1 MLSRHCPSN
10 VIDYLGY
17 AELKGRRLSPPS
29 TIRLSDLSMD
39 GGNADG
45 TRPPRQHI
53 RPKKK
58 KPITN
63 PLVKGIHAFCKK
75 HDDLVQIIEED
86 SDSDTLLTGSPLRSL
101 QRPFSLSCRDF
112 PKRYTIY
119 APLVLLPANFSTHNP
134 RWREFYNG
142 LLSESEKA
150 DLFECIAEKGFA
162 GSSPG
167 LRAEDIRIA
176 ISAPIAAEEDD
187 VGHEVEAEDQKL
199 SETVGPDSAKLS
211 SASSVGDLETTA
223 TRQEAIAV
231 QKQQQ
236 PPRPAR
242 KQNVIRSPSGLVPVY
257 GDWGPM
263 LGPATS
269 LQSCNS
275 DRTRMTN
282 QSNPTRRDFDEAFWT
297 SVSQHRGITQCWA
310 PLYTMFSRGNVSEK
324 ARILGLDTS
333 PSTAESTPATKSA
346 SQSQI
351 QCHFPGLTSAE
362 LGQPLSTI
370 DVMDF
375 YVGIG
380 YFAFCYLAR
389 GVRRV
394 WGWDINP
401 WSIEGL
407 RRGCEKNGWSCLVVQ
422 VDDDSGNLSLVEA
435 EGSNSNPKSCGQPEN
450 VAREIAVRILQGDRT
465 CTSTR
470 DSSCRSKMR
479 STAQNQNPEI
489 RCIAFLGDNKWSA
502 KVMAEIGRELDVLRQ
517 DRLDSGVNLNV
528 RHANLGLLPTSQG
541 SWENAVR
548 VLIKNDSNGK
558 GAKDEES
565 NESND
570 DKTRGGWLHVHE
582 NVDIREIE
590 AMKEKVVLDLQ
601 SIVEQLSKC
610 EQAAEEETATGS
622 ETTPLAWSVSCVHIH
637 QVKTYAPGVM
647 HCVFDIHIFPDSNE
661 NPNG

>member
-1 MLSRHCPSN
+1 
-10 VIDYLGY
+10 
-17 AELKGRRLSPPS
+17 
-29 TIRLSDLSMD
+29 MD
-39 GGNADG
+39 GENADG
-45 TRPPRQHI
+45 TRPPRQHV

-86 SDSDTLLTGSPLRSL
+86 WDSDTLLTGSPLRSL

-119 APLVLLPANFSTHNP
+119 APLILLPANFSTHNP
-134 RWREFYNG
+134 RRREFYNG

-297 SVSQHRGITQCWA
+297 SVSQYRGITQCWA

-324 ARILGLDTS
+324 ARILGVDTS
-333 PSTAESTPATKSA
+333 PSTAELTPTTKSA

-351 QCHFPGLTSAE
+351 QSRFPGLTSAE

-370 DVMDF
+370 DVVDF

-401 WSIEGL
+401 WSVEGL
-407 RRGCEKNGWSCLVVQ
+407 RRGCEKNGWGCLVVQ
-422 VDDDSGNLSLVEA
+422 VDDESGNLALVQEEA
-435 EGSNSNPKSCGQPEN
+435 RSSSNPESCGQPEN
-450 VAREIAVRILQGDRT
+450 VAREIAVRILHSDRA
-465 CTSTR
+465 C
-470 DSSCRSKMR
+470 DSAQEDSKRTKM
-479 STAQNQNPEI
+479 QPNPEI
-489 RCIAFLGDNKWSA
+489 SCIAFLGDNKWSA
-502 KVMAEIGRELDVLRQ
+502 KVMAEIGRELARLRQ
-517 DRLDSGVNLNV
+517 DGLDSGVNLNV
-528 RHANLGLLPTSQG
+528 RHANLGLLPTSRG
-541 SWENAVR
+541 SWQNAVR
-548 VLIKNDSNGK
+548 VLIKKNSNGK
-558 GAKDEES
+558 GREDEEKYGS
-565 NESND
+565 HGE
-570 DKTRGGWLHVHE
+570 KTKGGWLHVHE

-590 AMKEKVVLDLQ
+590 AMKEKIVLDLK
-601 SIVEQLSKC
+601 SILEQPRKY
-610 EQAAEEETATGS
+610 EQGAEQETGIESQMTS
-622 ETTPLAWSVSCVHIH
+622 SAWSVSCDHIH

-647 HCVFDIHIFPDSNE
+647 HCVFDIHIFPDSSE